1 MMTGRH
7 HVYAYARFLCAVGA
21 LSLLTACAGQS
32 WTRPAIPPMENQP
45 PVKVA
50 DVDILKVSS
59 EMIEFAEQH
68 APRNLKHANKAFNLA
83 YASLDRN
90 FLNFR
95 YDPSVTLS
103 AEDAFRLKQGNCLSF
118 SSMIVAMARA
128 AGLVAWYQEVDVPQE
143 WSSINETLLV
153 ARHVTA
159 VVEDQHLEYVVDIS
173 RKYNEQDRKNRDHF
187 GTYHWRRKIS
197 DKEAL
202 AQFYNNLGVDALID
216 GQLGEAHAWFVKA
229 LDTDH
234 DAGFV
239 WSNLGV
245 VYRRNSQDKDAETS
259 YKVALEL
266 DSRNS
271 TALNNLYA
279 LYVEQGNEAAASDVQ
294 AQVERYRR
302 KNPYYLQQL
311 STEAMEQQRYKAAIG
326 LIQRALKIKE
336 EEYRFHLTLARAQ
349 LLSGDKAAA
358 ESSLD
363 RARQLAPPDSEL
375 DSLSLSD
382 PDRFIEFD

>member
-202 AQFYNNLGVDALID
+202 AQFYNNLGVDALMRSTRTMT
-216 GQLGEAHAWFVKA
+216 QA
-229 LDTDH
+229 LSGRTWVSSI
-234 DAGFV
+234 AGTARTKTPKQV
-239 WSNLGV
+239 TKLLWSLTPGI
-245 VYRRNSQDKDAETS
+245 
-259 YKVALEL
+259 
-266 DSRNS
+266 
-271 TALNNLYA
+271 
-279 LYVEQGNEAAASDVQ
+279 
-294 AQVERYRR
+294 
-302 KNPYYLQQL
+302 
-311 STEAMEQQRYKAAIG
+311 QQRSIT
-326 LIQRALKIKE
+326 
-336 EEYRFHLTLARAQ
+336 FTHCTLSREM
-349 LLSGDKAAA
+349 K
-358 ESSLD
+358 
-363 RARQLAPPDSEL
+363 PPPVMCRHRWKDTGVKTRIICSNFPPKRWNNSATRL
-375 DSLSLSD
+375 RSV
-382 PDRFIEFD
+382 